1 MIILFCFVWYLIG
14 VLGCWLNNRII
25 SYGKITRKEVITLSL
40 GGPFVLFWVICD
52 AMGEYSWFKEEAF
65 KRKEK

>member
-1 MIILFCFVWYLIG
+1 LIG

-25 SYGKITRKEVITLSL
+25 SYGKFTRKEVITLSL
-40 GGPFVLFWVICD
+40 GGPPVLLWVICD
-52 AMGEYSWFKEEAF
+52 AMGEYSYSWFKEEAF